1 MLICVSRDFYTLA
14 KHHWGNS
21 WWMDTRWAVNASSNP
36 AGSWNRAGI
45 AEPISICALSFPKPI
60 FFLHSEQNQP
70 RPKILILPIS
80 FLTSKSLLHAPAF
93 FKIIFFLSHPAFSAW
108 FCLLEIVLHYERATG
123 EEKKLLLY
131 LALIFP
137 LHSESQKL
145 TFN

>member
-1 MLICVSRDFYTLA
+1 MSYKWFLQLQHGAGTAWKRLQFLCPFPWLRPFLWEADFVPAVRAQKKTPKHAQGADPAHSKPFHPFYT
-14 KHHWGNS
+14 
-21 WWMDTRWAVNASSNP
+21 
-36 AGSWNRAGI
+36 
-45 AEPISICALSFPKPI
+45 
-60 FFLHSEQNQP
+60 
-70 RPKILILPIS
+70 
-80 FLTSKSLLHAPAF
+80 SKTLLHVPPF
-93 FKIIFFLSHPAFSAW
+93 FVCVSHPAFSAW

>member
-1 MLICVSRDFYTLA
+1 MVPPT
-14 KHHWGNS
+14 
-21 WWMDTRWAVNASSNP
+21 P
-36 AGSWNRAGI
+36 ARSWNRLEKAAI
-45 AEPISICALSFPKPI
+45 AVPISLAVAFPLGSRFCSCSQSSEKKPKHAQGADPA
-60 FFLHSEQNQP
+60 HSKP
-70 RPKILILPIS
+70 FHP
-80 FLTSKSLLHAPAF
+80 FYTSKTLLHVPPF
-93 FKIIFFLSHPAFSAW
+93 FVCVSHPAFSAW